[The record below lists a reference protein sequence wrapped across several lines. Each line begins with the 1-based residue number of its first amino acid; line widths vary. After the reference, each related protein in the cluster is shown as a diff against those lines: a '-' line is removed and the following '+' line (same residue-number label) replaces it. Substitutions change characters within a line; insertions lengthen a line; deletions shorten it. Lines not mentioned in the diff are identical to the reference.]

1 MVEKITQQATSV
13 RRDIELDFVRGIAIL
28 LAMGWHFNGVQ
39 TTIPVIKALLAP
51 GHVLGWAGV
60 DLFFVLS
67 GYLIGSL
74 VFTEYVKTRHF
85 HAKRFLSRRALKIW
99 PVFYAFLIIVLI
111 SGVKPWRE
119 WLLQNALHVQ
129 NFFGAPIPHLW
140 SLAVEEH
147 FYLLF
152 AASFALFVHYKGNIN
167 RIPQFL
173 IIIMIMALL
182 LRTIAVVS
190 GVDSHSLQIISFFR
204 MDSLSAG
211 VLLAYLKVFD
221 GYRFDHLSSRKAMLL
236 GTTAIGVGIL
246 ATAEAH
252 GKFICS
258 IGYTITYI
266 TASALI
272 LFCYRLPVLVRASA
286 AVRIIAWI
294 GVFSYGLYVWHV
306 MMGKVSD
313 LIIPKLHISDPTAL
327 ITLSI
332 RYGGAIVVA
341 VIVTR
346 LVEIPFLRI
355 RDRIFPAPVTVIPSD
370 ADEIELNLHG
380 SPHKYERLQG

>member
-1 MVEKITQQATSV
+1 MVEKMAQQATRA

-74 VFTEYVKTRHF
+74 VFAEYVKTRQF
-85 HAKRFLSRRALKIW
+85 QAKRFLSRRALKIW
-99 PVFYAFLIIVLI
+99 PVFYTFLIIVLI

-129 NFFGAPIPHLW
+129 NFFDAPIPHLW

-152 AASFALFVHYKGNIN
+152 AASFALFAHYKGDIE
-167 RIPQFL
+167 RIPYSL

-182 LRTIAVVS
+182 LRTIAVAS
-190 GVDSHSLQIISFFR
+190 GVDGHSLQIISFFR

-221 GYRFDHLSSRKAMLL
+221 AHRFDRLSSKKATLL
-236 GTTAIGVGIL
+236 ATTAIGVGIL
-246 ATAEAH
+246 ASADAH

-258 IGYTITYI
+258 IGYTIAYI
-266 TASALI
+266 TASAFV
-272 LFCYRLPVLVRASA
+272 LFCYRHPVLVRASA
-286 AVRIIAWI
+286 PVRITAWI

-313 LIIPKLHISDPTAL
+313 IIIPRFHISDPTAI
-327 ITLSI
+327 ITLTI

-341 VIVTR
+341 VLVTR
-346 LVEIPFLRI
+346 LVEVPFLRI
-355 RDRIFPAPVTVIPSD
+355 RDRIFPAPAIVTPSEVD
-370 ADEIELNLHG
+370 QVESKINA
-380 SPHKYERLQG
+380 SLQQCDRVEA